1 MLPWDIYNTDIT
13 IQHVELA
20 QRMGM
25 RFAAHTDRKTCP
37 YATYRKFT
45 VSSRALIT
53 LAHWAR
59 YTSPRGEK
67 EVEPSP
73 ALVQADSDSSEPLR
87 PAKRRRRPDSG
98 RVSTEE
104 PATPAKRP
112 RVLRH
117 APSSDEESSENEP
130 KTPDDIQLP
139 DGPSEMDLLRWDL
152 VKIIHNKPNAS
163 SLEAPALMR
172 LLEVLQQDHPS
183 YSEDELQEKAEFSVM
198 LQERWDGPTKGGK
211 LSNSDLRALEFI
223 LKVPF
228 MDRSVVDA
236 HEREICLGIFTPSMS
251 SDRQRPMKSWSPAG
265 LRLLHRVLR
274 KSQLNPRD
282 KMVLIELNTALETE
296 VPMSRATWQN
306 CMNILFR
313 DSVAKQAGRSTRS
326 QVCRSEHVNQV
337 QVSEQTVQAKR
348 LSAPKPKHPTG
359 TPRATFSDSLSDP
372 EPTFRT
378 GLSTTLPDRRPTFQ
392 LSESLAASLFEVYCH
407 TDYPL
412 LPIIDLLVF
421 KSYQDPSKSQR
432 GAIKN
437 SQAGPLKF
445 CHALACLSN
454 DDPRVL
460 KHAPTLY
467 QSAQESMPSIMNSG
481 DMLSL
486 VQCQVLQSQYL
497 RAVGDLTSAWE
508 VIGLAI
514 RKAYT
519 LGIKAKLDKNFDPDS
534 TSNKLAVRLWHSIQM
549 MERSLAVDLGVTY
562 CGIDSIFN
570 KALSSDTWADSVPGL
585 AENDQGTS
593 ICISKFFYASHGLHV
608 IMDEL
613 VDFEEELRLSNGQC
627 ALQKIKEADL
637 RDFMNMEARLES
649 WYESLPTVLQDPTA
663 LRGKI
668 QSDSPSPLVGR
679 LRNRLFMRYL
689 YFKLRLY
696 RPLLIL
702 GVALSITCAC
712 GSGPHMRRQNK
723 YGKHGLSILTIIR
736 NASSKCLNLA
746 AQLTDLLWQ
755 CKGSASLP
763 MDTSACEYAHYAYAC
778 GLAIIAARG
787 LRFIST
793 DSKDKE
799 VRVYYAGQFDKILR
813 LLEIGEKNMK
823 DNKDLSH
830 LFCICQQALRDVS
843 KLAGEPN
850 KSALTSEYVDFDK
863 LSWHKLYAR
872 NRVDPPIPPHPR
884 LPDVS
889 RLLGWFESLPVDLM
903 A

>member
-1 MLPWDIYNTDIT
+1 M
-13 IQHVELA
+13 
-20 QRMGM
+20 
-25 RFAAHTDRKTCP
+25 
-37 YATYRKFT
+37 YRKLT

-53 LAHWAR
+53 LAHRAR
-59 YTSPRGEK
+59 HASPRGEK

-73 ALVQADSDSSEPLR
+73 ALMEAESDSSESLR
-87 PAKRRRRPDSG
+87 PAKRRRRPESG

-104 PATPAKRP
+104 PATPTKRP
-112 RVLRH
+112 RRQRH
-117 APSSDEESSENEP
+117 ASTSDEQSSENEP
-130 KTPDDIQLP
+130 KIPDDIQLP
-139 DGPSEMDLLRWDL
+139 DGPNEMDLLRWDL
-152 VKIIHNKPNAS
+152 VKIIHNKRNAA
-163 SLEAPALMR
+163 SLEAPTLIR

-198 LQERWDGPTKGGK
+198 IQERWDGPTKGGK
-211 LSNSDLRALEFI
+211 LSNSDMRALEFI

-228 MDRSVVDA
+228 MDRSAVDA
-236 HEREICLGIFTPSMS
+236 HERDICLGIFTPSMS
-251 SDRQRPMKSWSPAG
+251 GDRQRPMKSWSPAG

-282 KMVLIELNTALETE
+282 KQVLIELNTALETE
-296 VPMSRATWQN
+296 VPMSRTTWQN

-326 QVCRSEHVNQV
+326 QICRSEHASQV
-337 QVSEQTVQAKR
+337 QVPERTVQAKI
-348 LSAPKPKHPTG
+348 LSAPKPKQPTV
-359 TPRATFSDSLSDP
+359 TSRPTLSNSLSDP
-372 EPTFRT
+372 EPTFRIEP
-378 GLSTTLPDRRPTFQ
+378 STALPHPRPTFQ
-392 LSESLAASLFEVYCH
+392 LSESLAARLFEVYCH

-421 KSYQDPSKSQR
+421 EPYQDPSKSQG
-432 GAIKN
+432 GAIEN

-445 CHALACLSN
+445 CHALACLSYG
-454 DDPRVL
+454 DSRVL

-467 QSAQESMPSIMNSG
+467 RSAQDSMPSIMNSG

-514 RKAYT
+514 RKAHT
-519 LGIKAKLDKNFDPDS
+519 FGINAKLDKAFDPDS
-534 TSNKLAVRLWHSIQM
+534 TSNKLAVRLWHSMQM
-549 MERSLAVDLGVTY
+549 MERSLALDLGVTY

-570 KALSSDTWADSVPGL
+570 KAPFSDTWADGVPGL
-585 AENDQGTS
+585 AENGQGTS
-593 ICISKFFYASHGLHV
+593 ICISKFFYASRSLHV

-613 VDFEEELRLSNGQC
+613 VDFEEEVRLSNGQC

-637 RDFMNMEARLES
+637 RDFLNMETRLES

-663 LRGKI
+663 LRDKF
-668 QSDSPSPLVGR
+668 QSDSPSPLIGR
-679 LRNRLFMRYL
+679 LRSRLLMRYL
-689 YFKLRLY
+689 YFKIRLY

-702 GVALSITCAC
+702 GVALSVSCAC

-755 CKGSASLP
+755 CKESASLP
-763 MDTSACEYAHYAYAC
+763 IDALACEYAHYAYAC

-799 VRVYYAGQFDKILR
+799 VRVYHAGQFDKILR
-813 LLEIGEKNMK
+813 LLEIGEKNME
-823 DNKDLSH
+823 DNQDLSH

-843 KLAGEPN
+843 KLADEPN

-872 NRVDPPIPPHPR
+872 IRVDPPIPPHPR
-884 LPDVS
+884 FPDVS

>member
-1 MLPWDIYNTDIT
+1 M
-13 IQHVELA
+13 
-20 QRMGM
+20 
-25 RFAAHTDRKTCP
+25 KTP
-37 YATYRKFT
+37 SMYAR
-45 VSSRALIT
+45 
-53 LAHWAR
+53 
-59 YTSPRGEK
+59 PRGEK
-67 EVEPSP
+67 KVKPSP
-73 ALVQADSDSSEPLR
+73 ALVGTDSDSSEPLR
-87 PAKRRRRPDSG
+87 PTKRRRRPESG

-112 RVLRH
+112 WRQRH
-117 APSSDEESSENEP
+117 APTSDEGSSEKQP
-130 KTPDDIQLP
+130 QTPDNIQLP
-139 DGPSEMDLLRWDL
+139 DGPNEMDLLRWDL
-152 VKIIHNKPNAS
+152 VKIIHNKPNAA
-163 SLEAPALMR
+163 SLEAPTLMR
-172 LLEVLQQDHPS
+172 LLGVLQQDHPS

-198 LQERWDGPTKGGK
+198 IQERWDGPTKDGK

-228 MDRSVVDA
+228 MDRSAVDA
-236 HEREICLGIFTPSMS
+236 HERDICLGIFTPSMS
-251 SDRQRPMKSWSPAG
+251 GDRQRPMKSWSPAG

-274 KSQLNPRD
+274 KSQLDPRD
-282 KMVLIELNTALETE
+282 KQVLIELNTALETD

-326 QVCRSEHVNQV
+326 QICRSEHVSQV
-337 QVSEQTVQAKR
+337 QMPERIVQATR
-348 LSAPKPKHPTG
+348 LSAPKPKHPTV
-359 TPRATFSDSLSDP
+359 TPRPTSDSLSDP
-372 EPTFRT
+372 ESTIRTEPTAA
-378 GLSTTLPDRRPTFQ
+378 LPDPRPKFQ
-392 LSESLAASLFEVYCH
+392 LSKSLADSLFEVYCH

-412 LPIIDLLVF
+412 LPIIDLFVF
-421 KSYQDPSKSQR
+421 ETYQDPPNTHRVALKS
-432 GAIKN
+432 

-445 CHALACLSN
+445 CHAIACLSN
-454 DDPRVL
+454 GDPRVL
-460 KHAPTLY
+460 KHAPALY
-467 QSAQESMPSIMNSG
+467 QSAQESMASIMNSG

-497 RAVGDLTSAWE
+497 RAIGDLTSAWE

-519 LGIKAKLDKNFDPDS
+519 LGIKAKLDKKFDPHS
-534 TSNKLAVRLWHSIQM
+534 TSNKLAVRLWQSMQM
-549 MERSLAVDLGVTY
+549 MERSLALDLGVTY

-570 KALSSDTWADSVPGL
+570 KALSSDTWADGVPGM

-593 ICISKFFYASHGLHV
+593 TCISKFFYASYSLHA

-637 RDFMNMEARLES
+637 RDFMNIEAKLAS

-663 LRGKI
+663 LRDGI
-668 QSDSPSPLVGR
+668 LSDSPNPSVVR
-679 LRNRLFMRYL
+679 LRNRLLMRYL
-689 YFKLRLY
+689 YFKIRLY

-702 GVALSITCAC
+702 GVALSISCVC
-712 GSGPHMRRQNK
+712 GSGPHMRRENR

-755 CKGSASLP
+755 YKGSASLP
-763 MDTSACEYAHYAYAC
+763 IDTSACEYAHYAYAC
-778 GLAIIAARG
+778 GLALIAARG

-799 VRVYYAGQFDKILR
+799 VRVYHAGQFDKILR
-813 LLEIGEKNMK
+813 LLEIGEKNME

-884 LPDVS
+884 LPDIS

-903 A
+903 G

>member
-1 MLPWDIYNTDIT
+1 MPPPN
-13 IQHVELA
+13 V
-20 QRMGM
+20 
-25 RFAAHTDRKTCP
+25 P
-37 YATYRKFT
+37 
-45 VSSRALIT
+45 
-53 LAHWAR
+53 

-73 ALVQADSDSSEPLR
+73 ALVEANSDSSEPLR
-87 PAKRRRRPDSG
+87 PAKRRRRPESG
-98 RVSTEE
+98 RVSAEE

-112 RVLRH
+112 QRQRH
-117 APSSDEESSENEP
+117 ASTSDEQSSENES
-130 KTPDDIQLP
+130 KIPDDIQLP
-139 DGPSEMDLLRWDL
+139 DGPNEVDLLRWDL
-152 VKIIHNKPNAS
+152 VKIIHNKPNAA
-163 SLEAPALMR
+163 SLEAPTLMR

-198 LQERWDGPTKGGK
+198 IQERWDGPTKGGK
-211 LSNSDLRALEFI
+211 LSNSDMRALEFI

-228 MDRSVVDA
+228 MDRSAVDA
-236 HEREICLGIFTPSMS
+236 HERDICLGIFTPSMS

-282 KMVLIELNTALETE
+282 KQVLIELNTALETE
-296 VPMSRATWQN
+296 VPMSRTTWQN

-313 DSVAKQAGRSTRS
+313 DSVAKHAGRSTRS
-326 QVCRSEHVNQV
+326 QICRSEHVSQV
-337 QVSEQTVQAKR
+337 QMPERTVQAKR
-348 LSAPKPKHPTG
+348 LSAPKPKPPTV
-359 TPRATFSDSLSDP
+359 TPRPTLSDSLSDT
-372 EPTFRT
+372 EPTFRMEP
-378 GLSTTLPDRRPTFQ
+378 STALLDPRPTFQ

-412 LPIIDLLVF
+412 LPIIDLVMF
-421 KSYQDPSKSQR
+421 EPYQDPAKSQ
-432 GAIKN
+432 GSALKPP
-437 SQAGPLKF
+437 QAGPLKF

-454 DDPRVL
+454 GDPRVL

-467 QSAQESMPSIMNSG
+467 QSAQESMPSIANSG

-514 RKAYT
+514 RKAHT
-519 LGIKAKLDKNFDPDS
+519 LGIRAKLDKNFPDS
-534 TSNKLAVRLWHSIQM
+534 TSNKLAVRLWHSMQM
-549 MERSLAVDLGVTY
+549 MERSLALDLGVTY

-570 KALSSDTWADSVPGL
+570 KALSSDTWADGVPGL

-593 ICISKFFYASHGLHV
+593 ICISKFFHASHSLHV

-637 RDFMNMEARLES
+637 LDFMNMEARLES
-649 WYESLPTVLQDPTA
+649 WYESLPTA
-663 LRGKI
+663 LRDKV
-668 QSDSPSPLVGR
+668 QSDSPSPLVDR
-679 LRNRLFMRYL
+679 LRSRLLMRYL
-689 YFKLRLY
+689 YFKIRLY

-702 GVALSITCAC
+702 GVALSISCAC

-755 CKGSASLP
+755 CKGSVSLP
-763 MDTSACEYAHYAYAC
+763 IDASACEYAHYAYAC

-787 LRFIST
+787 LHFIST

-799 VRVYYAGQFDKILR
+799 VRVYHAGQFDKILR
-813 LLEIGEKNMK
+813 LLDIGEKNME

-843 KLAGEPN
+843 KLA
-850 KSALTSEYVDFDK
+850 A
-863 LSWHKLYAR
+863 
-872 NRVDPPIPPHPR
+872 
-884 LPDVS
+884 
-889 RLLGWFESLPVDLM
+889 LM
-903 A
+903 AQALCEKQG